1 MRKPTEISST
11 KSSSISSKAASLKK
25 SVKKGAKVLAQ
36 PFKKLKT
43 SISAVASRSS
53 GSIRLIRSQS
63 PSMAPGNTGDDF
75 DDGRSHRSGSDG
87 DQSDSEPEGDLSP
100 EAQLGALHKI
110 FCLNHLN

>member
-25 SVKKGAKVLAQ
+25 SIKKGAKVLTQ

-43 SISAVASRSS
+43 LISAVALRSS
-53 GSIRLIRSQS
+53 GSICSICSQS
-63 PSMAPGNTGDDF
+63 PSTAPGNTGNDF
-75 DDGRSHRSGSDG
+75 DDGCSHRSGSDG
-87 DQSDSEPEGDLSP
+87 DQSDSEPEDLSP